1 MEILFNLYHRIV
13 LVWFCVTG
21 GDGRKGRV
29 IEVQDWNASQ
39 PGSGVMVEWDKGYK
53 NMYRL
58 GYQGK
63 VRASGILSVWRM
75 SE

>member
-1 MEILFNLYHRIV
+1 M
-13 LVWFCVTG
+13 
-21 GDGRKGRV
+21 